1 MFHFPRYTPFIRKV
15 TDVIG
20 WVSPFRN
27 FRIKGWLS
35 PPRNISQTFHVFH
48 RFVKP
53 RHPPYTLTFLQ
64 GMLCTAAQF
73 WVSCAH
79 LRAHLMLA
87 QKLHEDARW
96 TSISSRTLLNTNH
109 LMVSVELKKICSCM
123 TFAIQPSLT
132 KPSKSKLS
140 EMLVCDD
147 CQSSHYLLEEFEL
160 KKTAFSRHKSQS
172 ANELPLRFL

>member
-1 MFHFPRYTPFIRKV
+1 
-15 TDVIG
+15 
-20 WVSPFRN
+20 
-27 FRIKGWLS
+27 
-35 PPRNISQTFHVFH
+35 
-48 RFVKP
+48 
-53 RHPPYTLTFLQ
+53 
-64 GMLCTAAQF
+64 
-73 WVSCAH
+73 
-79 LRAHLMLA
+79 
-87 QKLHEDARW
+87 
-96 TSISSRTLLNTNH
+96 
-109 LMVSVELKKICSCM
+109 M